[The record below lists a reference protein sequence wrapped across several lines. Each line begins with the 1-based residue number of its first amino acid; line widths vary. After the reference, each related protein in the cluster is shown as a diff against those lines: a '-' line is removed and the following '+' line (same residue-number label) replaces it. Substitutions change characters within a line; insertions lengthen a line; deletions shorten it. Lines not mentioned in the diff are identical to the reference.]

1 MELVVI
7 IVILGLVI
15 MFFRRFSNFI
25 YAVAIIDIFLR
36 IMEYIKYNIGIR
48 DVMLFIDKYF
58 PSSVLSVINKYSSG
72 IINDILAWAYVVI
85 MVIFLYYTIRVFI
98 KKKK

>member
-7 IVILGLVI
+7 ITILALVI

-36 IMEYIKYNIGIR
+36 ILEYIKYNIGIR
-48 DVMLFIDKYF
+48 DVMVFIDKYF
-58 PSSVLSVINKYSSG
+58 PSSVLAVINKYSSG
-72 IINDILAWAYVVI
+72 IINDILAWAYIII
-85 MVIFLYYTIRVFI
+85 MVIFLYYTVRVFI